1 MSFWRKTLLV
11 GFLAKQ
17 FDFYKMQMSRG
28 SGECHLSISDW
39 RCSQTKV
46 SFFGQ
51 NKEKAMMIT
60 VTMAIEKVST
70 GWTLTIWTGWTG
82 WVLEMLA
89 HLKPWSSS
97 PFLQLWQRRF
107 VRDCCSHNGKDTLMV
122 LLVGFRCNY
131 LASLNIGSI
140 SISNSDSDTLWRIQR
155 NIYPHS
161 NVFQKFFQSI
171 FLCWASSSL
180 PARLVLTRRQLWVTD
195 GTVPLIIPGDL
206 RCPAHE
212 EH

>member
-1 MSFWRKTLLV
+1 MV

-107 VRDCCSHNGKDTLMV
+107 VRDCCWHNGKEDTLMV

-155 NIYPHS
+155 NFYPHS

-171 FLCWASSSL
+171 FLCWASSPL

-195 GTVPLIIPGDL
+195 GKVPLIIPGDL

>member
-1 MSFWRKTLLV
+1 
-11 GFLAKQ
+11 
-17 FDFYKMQMSRG
+17 
-28 SGECHLSISDW
+28 
-39 RCSQTKV
+39 
-46 SFFGQ
+46 
-51 NKEKAMMIT
+51 MIT

-140 SISNSDSDTLWRIQR
+140 SISNSDRDTLWRIR
-155 NIYPHS
+155 RKLLS
-161 NVFQKFFQSI
+161 SFQWFSELFQSSL
-171 FLCWASSSL
+171 LCWASSSSSSSSL
-180 PARLVLTRRQLWVTD
+180 PAWVVLTRRQLWVTD